1 MSESAGSVA
10 SMIQRFREAVP
21 MSRAERAAQ
30 KDTPTHMWWEDPTSH
45 PETTKDKFTVTT
57 STYYDDSQTL
67 DQPKPRE
74 LSIRPAVP
82 SSSAPLYPSNS
93 MIKRSL
99 MLQNIINNNP
109 HLS

>member
-1 MSESAGSVA
+1 
-10 SMIQRFREAVP
+10 

-45 PETTKDKFTVTT
+45 PEPTKDKFTVTT

-82 SSSAPLYPSNS
+82 SSAPLYPSNS

-99 MLQNIINNNP
+99 MLQNIINNNR
-109 HLS
+109 